1 VDHPLGWVDAVL
13 LGVLVLSA
21 LVGLVRGLVFELFSL
36 VGWLVAYFAAQWFAP
51 VLAPHLPVGQAGSA
65 LNHGAAFACAFIG
78 ALIVWGLVARLAR
91 MLVRATPLSLVDRL
105 LGACF
110 GLARGSVVLLA
121 VATVVGLT
129 PLARSVAWQ
138 QSKGGAWLQAG
149 LQGIKPLLPPQVSQ
163 HLPA

>member
-1 VDHPLGWVDAVL
+1 MDHPLGWVDAVL

-51 VLAPHLPVGQAGSA
+51 VLAPHLPVGQPGSA
-65 LNHGAAFACAFIG
+65 LNHGAAFACAFIA
-78 ALIVWGLVARLAR
+78 ALIVWGLAARLAR

-110 GLARGSVVLLA
+110 GLARGAVVLLA

-138 QSKGGAWLQAG
+138 QSLGGAWLQAG
-149 LQGIKPLLPPQVSQ
+149 LQGIKPLLPAEVSQ

>member
-1 VDHPLGWVDAVL
+1 MDHPLGWVDAVL

>member
-1 VDHPLGWVDAVL
+1 MDHSLGWVDAVL

-21 LVGLVRGLVFELFSL
+21 LVGLMRGLVFELFSL

-51 VLAPHLPVGQAGSA
+51 VLAPHLPIGQAGSA
-65 LNHGAAFACAFIG
+65 LNHGAAFACAFI
-78 ALIVWGLVARLAR
+78 ASLIVWGLLARLAR

-110 GLARGSVVLLA
+110 GVARGTVVLLA
-121 VATVVGLT
+121 VATVIGLT

-138 QSKGGAWLQAG
+138 RSLGGAWLQAG
-149 LQGIKPLLPPQVSQ
+149 LQGIKPLLPPEVSQ

>member
-1 VDHPLGWVDAVL
+1 MDHPLGWVDAVL

-91 MLVRATPLSLVDRL
+91 MLARATPLSLVDRL

>member
-1 VDHPLGWVDAVL
+1 MDHPLGWVDAVL

-78 ALIVWGLVARLAR
+78 ALIVWGLAARLVR
-91 MLVRATPLSLVDRL
+91 MLVRATPLSLVDRI
-105 LGACF
+105 LGAGF
-110 GLARGSVVLLA
+110 GVARGAVLLLA
-121 VATVVGLT
+121 IATVVGFT
-129 PLARSVAWQ
+129 PLAKSVAWQ
-138 QSKGGAWLQAG
+138 QSRGAEWLQAG
-149 LQGIKPLLPPQVSQ
+149 LHGLKPLLPAAVSQ